1 MMHLRIPRGLFPG
14 VVAGFVL
21 SSLLSVSASAQ
32 TTLKVGFLKT
42 YGLLPLFEA
51 QAKGYFK
58 QRGLDVEFI
67 TLNNGPAVAAAI
79 SSGSLDIGYSAF
91 VPIAAA
97 RSRGEDYRFFVATGF
112 ESAKESITKY
122 VASGRSGM
130 SSFKDLA
137 GKTIAI
143 NASGGGCELGALD
156 HAESAGLA
164 PSAFK
169 IVTMPFP
176 QMQASLELGTIDAA
190 CTVDPF
196 FASIMNSPKIG
207 AKLLAT
213 SPIGSMSA
221 TPVMVDG
228 FFAREGWLAAHKK
241 EAADFVAALQAGAQ
255 DVKGNRGEIEKLL
268 VAELKF
274 SPEIA
279 AKVQVTPVAESPIDP
294 ASMKALLDAMARR
307 GFVAKPVLP
316 QDLIAGVK

>member
-1 MMHLRIPRGLFPG
+1 MMHSRVWRKWLLGF
-14 VVAGFVL
+14 AAAFVL
-21 SSLLSVSASAQ
+21 AGPASAQ

-58 QRGLDVEFI
+58 QQGLDVEFV

-97 RSRGEDYRFFVATGF
+97 RSRGEDFRFFLATGY
-112 ESAKESITKY
+112 ENSQESITKY
-122 VASGRSGM
+122 VASARSGM

-143 NASGGGCELGALD
+143 NAAGGGCELGALD
-156 HAESAGLA
+156 HAEAAGHASSAY
-164 PSAFK
+164 K
-169 IVTMPFP
+169 VVTMPFP
-176 QMQASLELGTIDAA
+176 QMQAALELGTIDAA

-196 FASIMNSPKIG
+196 FASIMSAPKIG
-207 AKLLAT
+207 ARLIAT
-213 SPIGSMSA
+213 SPIGSMSS

-241 EAADFVAALQAGAQ
+241 EAAAFVAALQAGAR
-255 DVKGNRGEIEKLL
+255 DVKGNRAEIEKLL
-268 VAELKF
+268 VSELKF

-279 AKVQVTPVAESPIDP
+279 AKVQVSPAADAPIDP

-307 GFVAKPVLP
+307 GFVAKPVAP
-316 QDLIAGVK
+316 QDLVADVK

>member
-1 MMHLRIPRGLFPG
+1 MAQARKCRGR
-14 VVAGFVL
+14 
-21 SSLLSVSASAQ
+21 LLGALAALALVGPAQAQ
-32 TTLKVGFLKT
+32 TPLKVGFLKT
-42 YGLLPLFEA
+42 YGMLPMFQA

-58 QRGLDVEFI
+58 QRGLDVEFV

-79 SSGSLDIGYSAF
+79 SSGSLDIGYAAF

-97 RSRGEDYRFFVATGF
+97 RSRGEDYRFFVATGY

-122 VASGRSGM
+122 VASARSNVG
-130 SSFKDLA
+130 SFKDVA
-137 GKTIAI
+137 GKTLAI

-156 HAESAGLA
+156 HAEAAGHA

-176 QMQASLELGTIDAA
+176 QMQAALELGTIDVA

-196 FASIMNSPKIG
+196 FASIMSSTKIA
-207 AKLLAT
+207 AKVIAT

-228 FFAREGWLAAHKK
+228 FFAREGWLAKHKK
-241 EAADFVAALQAGAQ
+241 EAADFAAALQAGAQ
-255 DVKGNRGEIEKLL
+255 DLKGNRTEIEKLL
-268 VAELKF
+268 SSELKF

-279 AKVQVTPVAESPIDP
+279 AKVNVTPVADSPVDP
-294 ASMKALLDAMARR
+294 ATMKALLDAMARR
-307 GFVAKPVLP
+307 GFVGKPVSP
-316 QDLIAGVK
+316 QDLAAQAN

>member
-1 MMHLRIPRGLFPG
+1 MALARKW
-14 VVAGFVL
+14 
-21 SSLLSVSASAQ
+21 SSLLAGVLAATALSASAHAQ

-42 YGLLPLFEA
+42 YGLLPMFQA

-58 QRGLDVEFI
+58 QRGLDIEFV
-67 TLNNGPAVAAAI
+67 TLNNGPAVASAI
-79 SSGSLDIGYSAF
+79 SSGALDIGYAAF

-97 RSRGEDYRFFVATGF
+97 RSRGEDYRFFIATGY

-130 SSFKDLA
+130 SGFKDLA
-137 GKTIAI
+137 GKTLAI

-156 HAESAGLA
+156 HAEAAGHA
-164 PSAFK
+164 PSTFK

-176 QMQASLELGTIDAA
+176 QMQAALELGTIDAA

-196 FASIMNSPKIG
+196 FASIMSSSKIG
-207 AKLLAT
+207 AKLIAT

-228 FFAREGWLAAHKK
+228 FFAREGWLASHKK
-241 EAADFVAALQAGAQ
+241 EAADFAAALQAGAQ
-255 DVKGNRGEIEKLL
+255 DLKGNRAEIEKLL
-268 VAELKF
+268 ATELKF

-279 AKVQVTPVAESPIDP
+279 AKVNVNPVADSPIDP
-294 ASMKALLDAMARR
+294 ATMKALLDAMARR
-307 GFVAKPVLP
+307 AFVAKPVSP
-316 QDLIAGVK
+316 QDLAANVK